1 MALNKNT
8 KRTIIILSSLA
19 AVIII
24 GIATGVITFDPVTK
38 SKSNTYGKSE
48 QCFAKLKKKLSKE
61 KMLDKIYSKN
71 LLVAIEHIS
80 YLDLKIYV
88 HDEFIDLKI

>member
-48 QCFAKLKKKLSKE
+48 QCFAKLKKKLSNGQSKR
-61 KMLDKIYSKN
+61 YSPRVPLTN
-71 LLVAIEHIS
+71 ALHLSSIRAAMT
-80 YLDLKIYV
+80 
-88 HDEFIDLKI
+88 

>member
-24 GIATGVITFDPVTK
+24 GIATGVINFDPVTK
-38 SKSNTYGKSE
+38 SKSNTYGKSD

-61 KMLDKIYSKN
+61 KML
-71 LLVAIEHIS
+71 AIMNKKKWNQS
-80 YLDLKIYV
+80 FCDFL
-88 HDEFIDLKI
+88 

>member
-8 KRTIIILSSLA
+8 KRTIIILSSIA

-61 KMLDKIYSKN
+61 KML
-71 LLVAIEHIS
+71 AIMNKKKWDQS
-80 YLDLKIYV
+80 FCDFL
-88 HDEFIDLKI
+88 